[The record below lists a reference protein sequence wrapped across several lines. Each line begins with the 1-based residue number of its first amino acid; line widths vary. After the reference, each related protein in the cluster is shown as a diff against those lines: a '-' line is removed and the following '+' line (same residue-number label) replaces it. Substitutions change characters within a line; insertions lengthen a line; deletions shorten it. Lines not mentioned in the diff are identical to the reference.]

1 MSVYRIVASL
11 LLLLV
16 LDARAEP
23 RCSEHNALR
32 NLYVGDL
39 HVHTALSLD
48 AATQDTRA
56 RPADAYRFAR
66 GEAIGVQPY
75 DDAGRALRSQQI
87 GRPLDFAAVTDHAE
101 LLGEVSLC
109 EVEGSEAWGSWQCRL
124 YRAWPRGAYYFF
136 NFRAAQGHRLGF
148 CGEDGSLCR
157 QAATGPWQEIQA
169 AAAGANDSGSDC
181 RFTSFIGYEWTGSAG
196 TGQNLHRNVLFRGDA
211 VPASP
216 VSFIEA
222 GSPERLWDG
231 LDAACRDGADCQWL
245 AIPHNSNLSA
255 GSMFLDT
262 KSDGSPFTR
271 ADAERRASAEP
282 LLEIMQHKG
291 ASECVPEAGEAAVA
305 ADESCNFELLP
316 YDSFSGQIY
325 PWARHAP
332 THATGYLRDVLRQ
345 GLRISAKAGA
355 DPYRFGVVG
364 STDTHLGI
372 AGGASEAT
380 FLGHGGAGEPARDG
394 VPAGLP
400 DRPEFGP
407 GGLALVWAEENT
419 RESIFDALRR
429 RETYAS
435 SGTRPQ
441 LRFFGGWDYPETL
454 CSDPALVA
462 TGYARGVPMGGEL
475 QSEAAAGRAPVFV
488 VAGMRDPVEG
498 EGIERLE
505 IIKGWIDPDGR
516 PGESRVAV
524 AAVAADGPGADS
536 LCGVWRDED
545 WREGQQA
552 WYYARL
558 LEAPVARWSARRCEA
573 AGVRCEN
580 PSSVAK
586 GYAACCEASH
596 AARIQERAWSSPI
609 WLRSSTAAVP

>member
-1 MSVYRIVASL
+1 MGLYRRVGSL
-11 LLLLV
+11 LLLLA
-16 LDARAEP
+16 LDAAAEP
-23 RCSEHNALR
+23 RCSDHNPLR

-66 GEAIGVQPY
+66 GEAIGIQPY
-75 DDAGRALRSQQI
+75 DAAGQALRSQQLA
-87 GRPLDFAAVTDHAE
+87 RPLDFAAVTDHAE

-109 EVEGSEAWGSWQCRL
+109 EVEGSESWGSWQCRL
-124 YRAWPRGAYYFF
+124 YRAWPRAAYYFF

-148 CGEDGSLCR
+148 CGEDGALCR
-157 QAATGPWQEIQA
+157 QAATGPWQEIRE
-169 AAAGANDSGSDC
+169 AAAGANATGTDC
-181 RFTSFIGYEWTGSAG
+181 RFTSFVGYEWTGSAG
-196 TGQNLHRNVLFRGDA
+196 TGQNLHRNVLFRGEA
-211 VPASP
+211 VPDAP

-231 LDAACRDGADCQWL
+231 LDAACRDLGAGCQWL
-245 AIPHNSNLSA
+245 AIPHNANLSA

-262 KSDGSPFTR
+262 QSDGLAFTQ
-271 ADAERRASAEP
+271 AAAERRAAAEP
-282 LLEIMQHKG
+282 LVEIMQHKG

-305 ADESCNFELLP
+305 ADESCSFELLP

-325 PWARHAP
+325 PWARRAP

-345 GLRISAKAGA
+345 GLRIGRETGA
-355 DPYRFGVVG
+355 DPYRMGVVG

-372 AGGASEAT
+372 AGAAGEGT
-380 FLGHGGAGEPARDG
+380 FLGHGGAGEPAREG
-394 VPAGLP
+394 VPTGLP
-400 DRPEFGP
+400 DRAEFGP
-407 GGLALVWAEENT
+407 GGLALVWAEENS
-419 RESIFDALRR
+419 RDALFDALRR

-441 LRFFGGWDYPETL
+441 LRFFGGWDYPDAL
-454 CSDPALVA
+454 CSDPELVR

-475 QSEAAAGRAPVFV
+475 QAAESAGRAPVFV

-498 EGIERLE
+498 EGLERLE

-524 AAVAADGPGADS
+524 ATAGSGSPGVDT
-536 LCGVWRDED
+536 LCAVWRDET
-545 WREGQQA
+545 WREGQSA

-573 AGVRCEN
+573 AGVRCDDAA
-580 PSSVAK
+580 SVGK
-586 GYAACCEASH
+586 GYAACCEAGH
-596 AARIQERAWSSPI
+596 APRIQERAWSSAI
-609 WLRSSTAAVP
+609 WLRSARPEK

>member
-1 MSVYRIVASL
+1 
-11 LLLLV
+11 
-16 LDARAEP
+16 
-23 RCSEHNALR
+23 
-32 NLYVGDL
+32 
-39 HVHTALSLD
+39 
-48 AATQDTRA
+48 
-56 RPADAYRFAR
+56 
-66 GEAIGVQPY
+66 
-75 DDAGRALRSQQI
+75 QQI
-87 GRPLDFAAVTDHAE
+87 ARPLDFAAVTDHAE

-124 YRAWPRGAYYFF
+124 YRAWPRAAYYFF
-136 NFRAAQGHRLGF
+136 NFRAAQGQRLGF
-148 CGEDGSLCR
+148 CGEDGALCR
-157 QAATGPWQEIQA
+157 GAATGPWREIRDA
-169 AAAGANDSGSDC
+169 AAAANDAGSDC

-196 TGQNLHRNVLFRGDA
+196 TGQNLHRNVLFRGEA
-211 VPASP
+211 VPEAP

-222 GSPERLWDG
+222 GSPERLWDA
-231 LDAACRDGADCQWL
+231 LDEACGAPGPDCQWL
-245 AIPHNSNLSA
+245 AIPHNPNLSA
-255 GSMFLDT
+255 GSMFRDT
-262 KSDGSPFTR
+262 QSDGSPFTR
-271 ADAERRASAEP
+271 ENAERRAGAEP

-291 ASECVPEAGEAAVA
+291 ASECVPGAGEAAVA
-305 ADESCNFELLP
+305 ADESCSFELLP

-325 PWARHAP
+325 PWAREAP

-345 GLRISAKAGA
+345 GLRISREAGA
-355 DPYRFGVVG
+355 DPYRFGVIG

-419 RESIFDALRR
+419 REAIFDALRR

-441 LRFFGGWDYPETL
+441 LRFFGGWDYPEAL
-454 CSDPALVA
+454 CSEPDLVA

-475 QSEAAAGRAPVFV
+475 QASAAAGRAPVFV

-505 IIKGWIDPDGR
+505 IIKGWIDSDGR

-524 AAVAADGPGADS
+524 ARAAAGSAGADA
-536 LCGVWRDED
+536 LCAVWRDED
-545 WREGQQA
+545 WQEGQQA

-573 AGVRCEN
+573 AGVRCEDGGAA
-580 PSSVAK
+580 AK
-586 GYAACCEASH
+586 GYAACCESGH
-596 AARIQERAWSSPI
+596 AALIQERAWSSPI
-609 WLRSSTAAVP
+609 WLRGPATPGQ